1 MDAIISV
8 PRRSAQHTASNK
20 NLSNVF
26 YLVIIFGA
34 ANVQCG
40 ALPVVRNVHVRAS
53 FQQCLD
59 LLQVTVANRIN
70 QVVFVLSLRPKLV
83 NLQGVRSTPARGESR
98 ARGSA

>member
-1 MDAIISV
+1 MGCRIRGEAKGSQ
-8 PRRSAQHTASNK
+8 SAKKQTNY
-20 NLSNVF
+20 

-40 ALPVVRNVHVRAS
+40 ALPGVRNVHVRAS

-59 LLQVTVANRIN
+59 LLQIAVANRIN

-83 NLQGVRSTPARGESR
+83 DLQGVRSTPTRGESR